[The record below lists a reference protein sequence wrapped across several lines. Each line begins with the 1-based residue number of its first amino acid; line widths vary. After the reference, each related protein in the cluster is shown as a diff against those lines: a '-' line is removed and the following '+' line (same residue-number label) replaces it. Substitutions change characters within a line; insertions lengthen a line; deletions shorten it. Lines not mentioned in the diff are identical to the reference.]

1 MNDSNYSNYFSTH
14 FNTLHDN
21 SNHEFSLFEKYY
33 RKNYEHILNDQFN
46 ARILDIGCGLG
57 HFLHYL
63 EANGFKNYVGID
75 LSPEIVDVCR
85 KSSYFNGKNVHNASV
100 LQYLKSSK
108 KKFDFIIMNDVIEHI
123 PYDEIIP
130 TIKLIKTKMKR
141 KGILIIKVV
150 NASNPI
156 TGSASRYNDFTH
168 TVGFTEE
175 SLKQVAKIS
184 GFTKVKIV
192 PQDIWVFNP
201 VINFIGIFAQYIL
214 NVIFRS
220 LNLLYGRKTA
230 TIFTKDIIAIVEND

>member
-1 MNDSNYSNYFSTH
+1 
-14 FNTLHDN
+14 
-21 SNHEFSLFEKYY
+21 
-33 RKNYEHILNDQFN
+33 
-46 ARILDIGCGLG
+46 
-57 HFLHYL
+57 
-63 EANGFKNYVGID
+63 
-75 LSPEIVDVCR
+75 
-85 KSSYFNGKNVHNASV
+85 
-100 LQYLKSSK
+100 
-108 KKFDFIIMNDVIEHI
+108 MNDVIEHI